1 MRPDDTLAVGTKGVV
16 SGQNLLPRGRLLDK
30 LVDARGKTLVVIQGP
45 AGSGK
50 TALGEQW
57 RSSMLA
63 LGYDFAWLALP
74 PEYVDPGHLLEG
86 LFASLDRT
94 DPALGREAAFILNR
108 DGALVS
114 ADAVAIALIQ
124 AAQRHA
130 KELYL
135 LVDDYQSVSD
145 PVGHQFFQTLVDFA
159 PPNLHLALL
168 SRSAPGLSL
177 ARLRDKDQ
185 VAEFGFDALRFS
197 FSEVEQYLKHRH
209 PQVEKRTAR
218 LLYDLTDGWIAGLQL
233 AAIPLDAS
241 TSTAAAQARL
251 QNAADFAAFFNRHV
265 FAMMDGGLLA
275 DMTRLSAAKQFCAS
289 LCAVVFGP
297 AHGQALLARLRRENL
312 FLMSCDGDGRE
323 SWHRFHPLLRELLME
338 RFRNLPSSAQVDTHH
353 ALADWFGEHGQLQE
367 AVSHALSAGR
377 EDRAAFWLER
387 DAPAL
392 FLRGKMRSLVS
403 AVALLPLAARRG
415 NPALRVWE
423 AWAHLCYRRFAEC
436 RASVAELEA
445 ALGPDDTASRAHLT
459 LLKGSLAVQE
469 DDTDGAAA
477 MLAEVEALSG
487 GSDAI
492 LIGGRRNILS
502 WLYAHQG
509 KFEHARALQQGPR
522 PVLDDGAV
530 LLDSALGALTGQCIA
545 GFTYLQQ
552 GNMRSAEQVLRAA
565 LEEAE
570 GSLGMISDPACIAA
584 GYLGDVLYEVNDI
597 ETARSMLELRIDLI
611 ERVSLPDSLLR
622 IGVVLARIYAREGSY
637 REALSHLDRLD
648 EQVAERG
655 LERAL
660 VHSLAERCRVLC
672 LAGDMDGAEEC
683 LAQLTFMT
691 KRHGANT
698 AGSKRPFGMLLAMA
712 RTRWLVAT
720 DRLDEALRQAQDA
733 YRLAGTLGFGRIGI
747 QMRSQAALLLAQGDK
762 PDEALPLMAQAMHD
776 TQELGCMRV
785 LMDYGPALQ
794 TLGDRVAQADLLS
807 PVAAFYWQRLKAA
820 AIETDVRAP
829 ARDVPAQIETLS
841 AREFD
846 VLQALACAMPN
857 KRIARVLGISP
868 ETVKWHLK
876 NVYGKL
882 GVLGRDE
889 AVLRARH
896 LGLIDTALRDIR
908 FSASPPR

>member
-1 MRPDDTLAVGTKGVV
+1 MHPDESSPVGNKGVAG
-16 SGQNLLPRGRLLDK
+16 SQNLLPRGRLLDK
-30 LVDARGKTLVVIQGP
+30 LVEARAKTLIVIQGP
-45 AGSGK
+45 AGAGK

-57 RSSMLA
+57 RGAMLGM
-63 LGYDFAWLALP
+63 GYDFAWCALNADDG
-74 PEYVDPGHLLEG
+74 DPGHLLEG
-86 LFASLDRT
+86 VFASLDRI
-94 DPALGREAAFILNR
+94 DPVLAREAAFILNR
-108 DGALVS
+108 DGARVS
-114 ADAVAIALIQ
+114 ADAVAISLIL
-124 AAQRHA
+124 AVQRHA
-130 KELYL
+130 RQLCL

-145 PVGHQFFQTLVDFA
+145 PASHQFFQTLVDFA

-168 SRSAPGLSL
+168 SRSAPALSV

-185 VAEFGFDALRFS
+185 VVEFGFDALRFS

-209 PQVEKRTAR
+209 PRVEKRTAR

-241 TSTAAAQARL
+241 ASSAAAQASL

-265 FAMMDGGLLA
+265 FAVMDAALLA
-275 DMTRLSAAKQFCAS
+275 DLARLSMARLFCAS
-289 LCAVVFGP
+289 LCAALFGP
-297 AHGQALLARLRRENL
+297 AQGQALLARLRRENL
-312 FLMSCDGDGRE
+312 FLMSADGDGRE
-323 SWHRFHPLLRELLME
+323 AWHRFHPLLRELLTE
-338 RFRNLPSSAQVDTHH
+338 RFRDLPQDVRTGTHR
-353 ALADWFGEHGQLQE
+353 ALADWFGEHGHLQE

-377 EDRAAFWLER
+377 GDRAAFWLER

-403 AVALLPLAARRG
+403 AVALLPLALRRDH
-415 NPALRVWE
+415 PALRVWE
-423 AWAHLCYRRFAEC
+423 AWAHLCYRRSAEC

-445 ALGPDDTASRAHLT
+445 ALASDDTASRAHLT

-469 DDTDGAAA
+469 DDTDGAVR

-509 KFEHARALQQGPR
+509 QFDKARQLQQGSR
-522 PVLDDGAV
+522 PVLNDGSV
-530 LLDSALGALTGQCIA
+530 LLDSAFGALTGQCIA

-570 GSLGMISDPACIAA
+570 ESLGMASDPACIAA
-584 GYLGDVLYEVNDI
+584 GYLGDVLYEVNEI

-622 IGVVLARIYAREGSY
+622 IGVILARIYAREGSY

-648 EQVAERG
+648 EQATERG

-660 VHSLAERCRVLC
+660 VHSLAERCRILC
-672 LAGDMDGAEEC
+672 LTADRDGAQEC
-683 LAQLTFMT
+683 LAQLTFMAN
-691 KRHGANT
+691 RHGANP
-698 AGSKRPFGMLLAMA
+698 AGSKRPFGMLLAIA
-712 RTRWLVAT
+712 RTRWLVAGG
-720 DRLDEALRQAQDA
+720 RLDEALQQAQDA
-733 YRLAGTLGFGRIGI
+733 YRLAGTLGFGRIQI
-747 QMRSQAALLLAQGDK
+747 QMRAQAALLLAQGNK
-762 PDEALPLMAQAMHD
+762 EDEALPLLAQAMRD
-776 TQELGCMRV
+776 TQELGCMRA
-785 LMDYGPALQ
+785 LMDYGPDLRI
-794 TLGDRVAQADLLS
+794 LGDGVVQAGLLS
-807 PVAAFYWQRLKAA
+807 PVAAFYWERLKSAA
-820 AIETDVRAP
+820 TQTEVHSPMRDAP
-829 ARDVPAQIETLS
+829 AQTETLS

-857 KRIARVLGISP
+857 KRIARALGISP

-889 AVLRARH
+889 AVLRAHH
-896 LGLIDTALRDIR
+896 LGLIDTAMRDIR
-908 FSASPPR
+908 FSPTPPR